1 MGVRA
6 SRSGGGDA
14 ASAVG
19 RPPASLRR
27 QLEELAREV
36 AAATPGVGSAACT
49 AVAVPGGRFGVALR
63 LAAELVPLRP
73 LADEVRSR
81 IVTAAVSAGLAEAL
95 GPVDIAIDDIV
106 APDEGDA

>member
-1 MGVRA
+1 MNAGVTPELGA
-6 SRSGGGDA
+6 EV
-14 ASAVG
+14 AVTNI
-19 RPPASLRR
+19 PPSSPRR
-27 QLEELAREV
+27 RLEELAAEV
-36 AAATPGVGSAACT
+36 AAAIPGVGSAAAA